1 MHFTLG
7 KRKNSVLL
15 CIFELF
21 TNQKGQ
27 LKEDIVLKKNVLLKT
42 TLTLNKYFFLFQY
55 FIARGCF
62 SLISVNS
69 NKKCI

>member
-42 TLTLNKYFFLFQY
+42 TLTL
-55 FIARGCF
+55 
-62 SLISVNS
+62 
-69 NKKCI
+69 